1 MISLTAGSA
10 SPLGAEVQSG
20 GVNFSLFSA
29 HAERVELCLF
39 DAEGNEQRVD
49 LPVRTGD
56 IWHGFLPGA
65 KAGQRYG
72 YRVHGPW
79 QPTQGHRFNPAKL
92 LLDPCAR
99 RVEGEA
105 IDSPLFHAGF
115 DQPDPHDSAPLG
127 LRSVVVNDAFD
138 WEADKAPRTPWG
150 NSVIYEAHVKGL
162 TWLHPDIPQEIRGT
176 YKALAH
182 PVMIAW
188 FKQLGITALELLPVA
203 HFAHEQRLQRLGLSN
218 YWGYNPLALFALHPA
233 YAHDPEQAIN
243 EFRAA
248 VKALHAAGIE
258 VILDIVLNH
267 SAETDLAGPT
277 FCQRGIDNRSYYW
290 IREDGDYHN
299 WTGCGNTLNLSQPGV
314 VEYAHACLRYWVE
327 TFHIDG
333 FRFDLA
339 PVMGRTPEFNPQ
351 APLFAAIQNDPLLRD
366 LKLIA
371 EPWDIG
377 EGGYQV
383 GNFPAPFAEW
393 NDHFRDAARRFW
405 LTESLPMGAF
415 AGRFAASSDLFKRN
429 GRLPSATVNLVT
441 AHDGF
446 TLRDCVSFNHKHNQ
460 ANGEDNRDG
469 TNDNHSFNHGVE
481 GLDASADVMAR
492 RRASQHALLAT
503 LLLSQGT
510 PMLLAGDEMGHS
522 QHGNNNAYCQDNA
535 LTWLDWRQAD
545 QGLIDFT
552 AALIKA
558 RSHIAALTDDAW
570 WEEGDGNV
578 AWLNQHGRPLT
589 PQEWQE
595 GAPRLQILLSNN
607 YLLVMNATSEL
618 AEIAL
623 PTGDWHALSPFA
635 GEENPVVITVW
646 QAPKH
651 GVCLFQRSDK
661 RSQSW

>member
-248 VKALHAAGIE
+248 VKALHEAGIE

-377 EGGYQV
+377 GGGYQV

-545 QGLIDFT
+545 HGLIDFT

-595 GAPRLQILLSNN
+595 GAPRLQILLSDN